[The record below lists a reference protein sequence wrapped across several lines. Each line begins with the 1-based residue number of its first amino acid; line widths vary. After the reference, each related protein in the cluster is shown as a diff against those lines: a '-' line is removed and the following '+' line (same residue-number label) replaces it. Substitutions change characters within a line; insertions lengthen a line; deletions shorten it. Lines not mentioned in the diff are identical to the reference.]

1 MLMLLLLSPFV
12 DGGDN
17 AIQVDNHAGNNDDDD
32 DDDDDDAE
40 GAILL
45 TLTPAT
51 DPIPI
56 GVPS

>member
-1 MLMLLLLSPFV
+1 MLMLMLLLLSPFV

-32 DDDDDDAE
+32 DDDDAE